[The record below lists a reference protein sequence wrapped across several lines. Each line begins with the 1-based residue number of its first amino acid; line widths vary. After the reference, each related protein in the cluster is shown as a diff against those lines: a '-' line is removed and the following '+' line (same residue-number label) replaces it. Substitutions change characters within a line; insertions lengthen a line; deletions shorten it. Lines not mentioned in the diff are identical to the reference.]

1 MVREVDV
8 SGGNLYMR
16 KNKWNMKSLFHS
28 DLYFCNDYRSIPNVY
43 QVYGRIIYV
52 YHRLYSWSAMCRSQ
66 NVLRSQLQT
75 MSRIGKKGD
84 VHIHIRTCS
93 FVFLSNEALQPNSCR
108 GVGQESTFIVFHF
121 NKHTV
126 NPFRIGHN
134 FHGSSQHMVLEYFR
148 MLISIWAWI
157 SLEDISQISPSICIL
172 YIYIIIM
179 YIDP

>member
-16 KNKWNMKSLFHS
+16 KNETWI
-28 DLYFCNDYRSIPNVY
+28 LYFTGISIFAMIIAVFQMSIRY
-43 QVYGRIIYV
+43 SRIIYV
-52 YHRLYSWSAMCRSQ
+52 YHRLHRWFAMCRSQ

-93 FVFLSNEALQPNSCR
+93 FVFLSNEALQPKSCR
-108 GVGQESTFIVFHF
+108 GVGQESTFIVFHL

-134 FHGSSQHMVLEYFR
+134 FHGSSQHIVLEYFR

-157 SLEDISQISPSICIL
+157 SLEDISQISQSICIL
-172 YIYIIIM
+172 YTLSSCI
-179 YIDP
+179 